1 MFKTKI
7 YKFLLLIV
15 VLSFTGATISQF
27 FWIKKTYQKENELTR
42 AMVDNC
48 VAEAFNVFYSNTLD
62 MLDSIHSNCVS
73 DSVIKEKFPRLES
86 FTQLDSIILLTFKKS
101 GINAD
106 YNLKILTKQGQVVYT
121 RKIFVPEKERFYS
134 FQYEFYKFENGFKLD
149 LEFPAFSRSSKAQQ
163 NFTFWYMLAIFS
175 ILLILLVY
183 LLFYKLFKRLSAQ
196 FEMRT
201 NAINNL
207 MHEFK
212 TPLAS
217 LKLASEMLQNP
228 AMNSQPD
235 KVALYGEMMGN
246 EIGRIQ
252 RQGEYLQ
259 NIVLIEENQV
269 QLNEEPVNAINEIK
283 RIISHYLLVR
293 PEIQNHISL
302 KFNANNPDILFD
314 RNHFE
319 SIILNLTENA
329 LKYGGVK
336 VFVEISVSND
346 NDHLKIAVS
355 DNGPGIPKKFHHL
368 VFQRFFRV
376 PTGNRHNIKGFGIGL
391 YYVKMIVELASG
403 SITLHNLK
411 TGGTRFEIL
420 LPSLKK

>member
-48 VAEAFNVFYSNTLD
+48 VAEAFNVFYSNTID
-62 MLDSIHSNCVS
+62 VLDSVQTHCAF
-73 DSVIKEKFPRLES
+73 DSLANAQFSKSES
-86 FTQLDSIILLTFKKS
+86 FAQLDSIMLLTFKKC
-101 GINAD
+101 GID
-106 YNLKILTKQGQVVYT
+106 STYNLKILTKSGGPVFT
-121 RKIFVPEKERFYS
+121 RKSFIPEKDNFYS
-134 FQYEFYKFENGFKLD
+134 FSYEFNKFENGFQLE
-149 LEFPAFSRSSKAQQ
+149 LEFLDFPRSTRAQQ

-183 LLFYKLFKRLSAQ
+183 LLFYILFRRLSAQ

-217 LKLASEMLQNP
+217 LRLASEMLQNP
-228 AMNSQPD
+228 AMNSQPER
-235 KVALYGEMMGN
+235 VALYGELIGN
-246 EIGRIQ
+246 EIARIQ

-259 NIVLIEENQV
+259 NIVLIEEKQV
-269 QLNEEPVNAINEIK
+269 QLNEEPINAANEIK
-283 RIISHYLLVR
+283 RIVSRYILVR
-293 PEIQNHISL
+293 PEIQSQILLNL
-302 KFNANNPDILFD
+302 ETTNPDIIFD

-329 LKYGGVK
+329 LKYGGPK
-336 VFVEISVSND
+336 VLVEIGLAND
-346 NDHLKIAVS
+346 NDHLKIMIS
-355 DNGPGIPKKFHHL
+355 DNGPGIPRKFHHL

-391 YYVKMIVELASG
+391 YYVKMIVEMASG
-403 SITLHNLK
+403 SITLSNVK
-411 TGGTRFEIL
+411 TGGARFEIQ